1 MRDIKNTLFQLI
13 FYVTARNHFWSHYSQ
28 RMSKPIK
35 RKGRIRSLQLWGR
48 SRSAEKVSFKSSG
61 VLDLLGER
69 SIPHKEDGQNPAEIN
84 KVSRQLTGKLPLRH
98 DQSSTDSYPS
108 EPPSSSSSWSS
119 SSSFLNPASLGGFK
133 KEVDKRLLCIYCS
146 KRQRCILF
154 YPCNHVLTCYMCHK
168 CLDKCPMCDT
178 KVEEALSLK

>member
-1 MRDIKNTLFQLI
+1 MRDIKITLFQLI
-13 FYVTARNHFWSHYSQ
+13 FNVKARNHFLSHYSQ

-69 SIPHKEDGQNPAEIN
+69 SLPHKEDGLKPAEIN

-98 DQSSTDSYPS
+98 DQSVTDSYPS
-108 EPPSSSSSWSS
+108 DLPFSSSWSS
-119 SSSFLNPASLGGFK
+119 SSSFLGTSSCGYK
-133 KEVDKRLLCIYCS
+133 KEVDKRLLCMYCS
-146 KRQRCILF
+146 KRKRCILF
-154 YPCNHVLTCYMCHK
+154 YPCNHLLTCYMCYK
-168 CLDKCPMCDT
+168 CLDECPACDT